1 MNLKNTNLVT
11 KTTLILAAV
20 LSILLISLN
29 IFSATYTK
37 NIISQKVNK
46 QLKQRVHETIETI
59 ETYDH
64 LLKTTA
70 DSLYVAFQSQF
81 NNIELNENKT
91 IKVNNVDTPLIT
103 NNGEILNNNFNYV
116 DNYTRIKGSTAT
128 VFARSGDD
136 FVRVTTSLKRPDGTR
151 TLGTFLG
158 KGSPAYDVIMSGK
171 KYFGTAH
178 LFGNE
183 YMAVYDPIIKDN
195 KVIGI
200 LYVGYNYTK
209 SFNEYTK
216 RLLKKVIGKTG
227 YVYILSTKAKT
238 KGNFV
243 LHPVHKKNV
252 NIFDINKDERLK
264 DLFASKKGSISYN
277 VVDKQTGEK
286 KEKMII
292 FEDYEPRNWKIVIGT
307 NKDEFLEESTNF
319 TIILAVL
326 SLISIILI
334 IILIFI
340 IVRKLVVNPL
350 HNLQVGLND
359 FFAFLNGEK
368 EETHTIK
375 VSSNDEIGMM
385 SKVINENI
393 EKTKENIK
401 IDNLLIQ
408 DTVQV
413 ANSVNKGILDKRIT
427 KSSNNSRLNELKD
440 VVNKMLE
447 NITYHIDNVEA
458 LLNSF
463 TNYDYTKRLEIKQ
476 VEAQIKKLYENS
488 NILGESATNMLK
500 QNLSNGKE
508 LQTSSNELNEII
520 SNLSNSSNEQ
530 AASLEETAASLEE
543 VTSTMKNSQQAMEK
557 MRNNSQTLSNEVTT
571 GEKLAANTSNAM
583 DEINEQTQAIAEAI
597 TIIDQIAFQ
606 TNILSL
612 NAAVEAATA
621 GEAGKGFAVVA
632 AEVRNLANR
641 SGEAANQIKAIVENA
656 TIKSNEGKEI
666 SAQMIEGYEKLRE
679 NIKETTEII
688 SQVTSTA
695 NEQLK
700 GIEQINHA
708 VNDLDKITQNNA
720 NVARQASDISKNTN
734 KIANLIVDE
743 AQKAKF

>member
-1 MNLKNTNLVT
+1 MNLKNANLVT
-11 KTTLILAAV
+11 KTTFLLATV

-29 IFSATYTK
+29 IFSAIYTK
-37 NIISQKVNK
+37 NIISKKVNK
-46 QLKQRVHETIETI
+46 QLEQRLHETIETL

-70 DSLYVAFQSQF
+70 NSLYSAFQSQF
-81 NNIELNENKT
+81 DDIEINENKT
-91 IKVNNVDTPLIT
+91 IKVNDIDTPIIT
-103 NNGEILNNNFNYV
+103 NNGEILNNNFKIV
-116 DNYTRIKGSTAT
+116 DNYTKIKGSTAT
-128 VFARSGDD
+128 VFVKMEDK

-158 KGSPAYDVIMSGK
+158 KNSPAYDVIMSGK

-183 YMAVYDPIIKDN
+183 YMAVYNPIIKNN

-200 LYVGYNYTK
+200 LYVGYNYTE
-209 SFNEYTK
+209 SYNEFIK
-216 RLLKKVIGKTG
+216 RLKNKVIGKTG
-227 YVYILSTKAKT
+227 YVYILSTKSKT
-238 KGNFV
+238 KGNFL
-243 LHPVHKKNV
+243 LHPEYDKNT
-252 NIFDINKDERLK
+252 NIFDVNKDERLK
-264 DLFASKKGSISYN
+264 DLFSSKKGTITYS
-277 VVDKQTGEK
+277 VDDEG
-286 KEKMII
+286 KEKEKLII
-292 FEDYEPRNWKIVIGT
+292 FEDYEPRNWKIIIGAT
-307 NKDEFLEESTNF
+307 KDEFLEESTDF
-319 TIILAVL
+319 TVILAVL
-326 SLISIILI
+326 SIISIILI
-334 IILIFI
+334 GILIFI
-340 IVRKLVVNPL
+340 IIRKLVINPL
-350 HNLQVGLND
+350 HNLQTGLND
-359 FFAFLNGEK
+359 FFAFLKNEK
-368 EETHTIK
+368 EDTNTIK
-375 VSSNDEIGMM
+375 ILSNDEIGMM

-393 EKTKENIK
+393 QKTKENIQV
-401 IDNLLIQ
+401 DNLLIEN
-408 DTVQV
+408 TVEV
-413 ANSVNKGILDKRIT
+413 ANYVNKGILDKRIT
-427 KSSNNSRLNELKD
+427 KSSNNSSLNELKD
-440 VVNKMLE
+440 VVNKMLG
-447 NITYHIDNVEA
+447 NITFHINNVET

-463 TNYDYTKRLEIKQ
+463 TNYDYTKRLELKE

-488 NILGESATNMLK
+488 NILGESASNMLK
-500 QNLSNGKE
+500 QNLENGKE
-508 LQTSSNELNEII
+508 LQNSSNELNEII

-543 VTSTMKNSQQAMEK
+543 VTSTMKNAQQAMQQ
-557 MRNNSQTLSNEVTT
+557 MRNNSQSLSNEVTT
-571 GEKLAANTSNAM
+571 GEKLATNTSIAM

-632 AEVRNLANR
+632 QEVRNLANR
-641 SGEAANQIKAIVENA
+641 SAEAANEIKAIVENA

-666 SAQMIEGYEKLRE
+666 SSQMIKGYEKLRE

-708 VNDLDKITQNNA
+708 VNDLDKITQTNA